1 MKSITRYLLPLMVV
15 FSILLTACGGAT
27 STATQAPAAT
37 QATEAP
43 AATESPAA
51 TEPAATGSP
60 AATEAPGATEAPA
73 GTITCPDGVEGMSIE
88 MWSPFTGPD
97 GDEMTGLADQFS
109 SENPCKITVS
119 HVAQPEYVQKLEA
132 AAAAGQL
139 PAMTAVRAINVGQ
152 LAARGVLKP
161 LSPDVMNILGGD
173 AFASD
178 FPKDIWALG
187 EYKGDR
193 YSIPLDVNPLVMFYN
208 KDLFEKA
215 GIEPPGA
222 EPWTREQFEDALTK
236 LEAIKATPVSLG
248 TAFQAA
254 ALWQAL
260 VRQYGGELTDPE
272 GKTATY
278 NSDAGVKALEK
289 IKELRDKYTP
299 DVSGTG
305 DPEVNVFKQGN
316 VGMTFHGPWWISDLA
331 KLDFVG
337 FAPLPTIGDQ
347 PATWGGSHQL
357 ALTTDDPATQ
367 AAAAVWIKWLSDN
380 SAQWSKAGQI
390 PARTSERENPE
401 LATISPPIANIIES
415 ANTVKILPPVPAL
428 EPALWDQFGATIDA
442 YLAGDVTDAKAAL
455 DAANAKSQAVMDE
468 NVSTYG
474 G

>member
-1 MKSITRYLLPLMVV
+1 MKKITRYLLPLLVL
-15 FSILLTACGGAT
+15 FSMLLAACGGG
-27 STATQAPAAT
+27 AAT
-37 QATEAP
+37 QP
-43 AATESPAA
+43 PAA
-51 TEPAATGSP
+51 TEPA
-60 AATEAPGATEAPA
+60 TEAPGGGTAECPA
-73 GTITCPDGVEGMSIE
+73 GVDGMAIE

-97 GDEMTGLADQFS
+97 GDEMTALADRFS
-109 SENPCKITVS
+109 SENPCGVTVT

-152 LAARGVLKP
+152 LAARNVLKP
-161 LSPDVMNILGGD
+161 FSPEAMAVLGEDLTGG
-173 AFASD
+173 
-178 FPKDIWALG
+178 FPDDLWALG
-187 EYKGDR
+187 EYKGER

-208 KDLFEKA
+208 KDLFEQA
-215 GIEPPGA
+215 GIELPGA
-222 EPWTREQFEDALTK
+222 EPWTSEQFEDALTK
-236 LEAIKATPVSLG
+236 LEAINVTPVSLG

-260 VRQYGGELTDPE
+260 IRQYGGALTDDA
-272 GKTATY
+272 GTTATY
-278 NSDAGVKALEK
+278 NSEAGVKALEK

-305 DPEVNVFKQGN
+305 DPEVNVFKQGD

-357 ALTTDDPATQ
+357 ALTTDDPTTQ

-380 SAQWSKAGQI
+380 SAQWAKAGQV
-390 PARTSERENPE
+390 PARTSAREDPE
-401 LATISPPIANIIES
+401 LTTIAPPISNILES
-415 ANTVKILPPVPAL
+415 ANTVVILPPVPAL
-428 EPALWDQFGATIDA
+428 EPALWDQFGPVIDA
-442 YLAGDVTDAKAAL
+442 YLAGDVTDAAAAL
-455 DAANAKSQAVMDE
+455 DEAAAKSQQVIDE
-468 NVSTYG
+468 NVSTFG

>member
-1 MKSITRYLLPLMVV
+1 M
-15 FSILLTACGGAT
+15 A
-27 STATQAPAAT
+27 
-37 QATEAP
+37 
-43 AATESPAA
+43 
-51 TEPAATGSP
+51 
-60 AATEAPGATEAPA
+60 
-73 GTITCPDGVEGMSIE
+73 IE

-97 GDEMTGLADQFS
+97 GDEMTGLADRFS
-109 SENPCKITVS
+109 SENACKITVT

-152 LAARGVLKP
+152 LAARNVLKP
-161 LSPDVMNILGGD
+161 FNDDVMAILGDDLAG
-173 AFASD
+173 D
-178 FPKDIWALG
+178 FPEDLWSLGVYKDQ
-187 EYKGDR
+187 R
-193 YSIPLDVNPLVMFYN
+193 YSIPLDVNPLIMFYN

-215 GIEPPGA
+215 GIEPPGT
-222 EPWTREQFEDALTK
+222 EPWTREQFEDALAK
-236 LEAIKATPVSLG
+236 LEAINVTPVSLG

-260 VRQYGGELTDPE
+260 VRQYGGALTDE
-272 GKTATY
+272 AGTKATY
-278 NSDAGVKALEK
+278 NSDAGVKALDK

-331 KLDFVG
+331 KIDFVG
-337 FAPLPTIGDQ
+337 FAPLPTIGDE

-357 ALTTDDPATQ
+357 ALTTDDPAAQ

-380 SAQWSKAGQI
+380 SSQWAKAGQV
-390 PARTSERENPE
+390 PARTSAREDPE
-401 LATISPPIANIIES
+401 LTTIAPPIANIIES

-428 EPALWDQFGATIDA
+428 EPALWDQFGPVIDA

-455 DAANAKSQAVMDE
+455 DEANAKSQQVIDE
-468 NVSTYG
+468 NVSTFG

>member
-1 MKSITRYLLPLMVV
+1 MKNITRYLLPLMVV
-15 FSILLTACGGAT
+15 FSMLLTACGGGA
-27 STATQAPAAT
+27 ATQAPPAAT
-37 QATEAP
+37 EAPATEAPATNAATEAP
-43 AATESPAA
+43 AATEAS
-51 TEPAATGSP
+51 
-60 AATEAPGATEAPA
+60 GATQAPA
-73 GTITCPDGVEGMSIE
+73 GGTAECPAGVEGMTIE

-97 GDEMTGLADQFS
+97 GDEMTGLADKFS
-109 SENPCKITVS
+109 SENPCKITVT

-132 AAAAGQL
+132 GAAAGQL
-139 PAMTAVRAINVGQ
+139 PAMTAVRAVNVAQ
-152 LAARGVLKP
+152 LAARNVLKP
-161 LSPDVMNILGGD
+161 FSDEATAILGD
-173 AFASD
+173 DVASD
-178 FPKDIWALG
+178 FPEAIWNVGIYNGA
-187 EYKGDR
+187 R
-193 YSIPLDVNPLVMFYN
+193 YSFPLDVHPLIMFYN

-215 GIEPPGA
+215 GIEPPGT

-236 LEAIKATPVSLG
+236 LEAINVTPLSLG

-260 VRQYGGELTDPE
+260 IRQYGGALTDPE

-316 VGMTFHGPWWISDLA
+316 VGITFHGPWWISDLQ

-357 ALTTDDPATQ
+357 AFTSDDPTTQ
-367 AAAAVWIKWLSDN
+367 AAGAVWIKWLSEH
-380 SAQWSKAGQI
+380 SADWAKAGQV
-390 PARTSERENPE
+390 PARESVRNDPN
-401 LATISPPIANIIES
+401 LASVAAPIAEVAES
-415 ANTVKILPPVPAL
+415 ANMVVVPAQAPAL
-428 EPALWDQFGATIDA
+428 ESALWDQFGAVIDA
-442 YLAGDVTDAKAAL
+442 YLAGDVKDAKAAL
-455 DAANAKSQAVMDE
+455 DEANAKSQATMDE
-468 NVSTYG
+468 NLSTYG

>member
-1 MKSITRYLLPLMVV
+1 MKNITRYLLPLMVV
-15 FSILLTACGGAT
+15 FSLVLTACGGAET
-27 STATQAPAAT
+27 QPPAATQAPATEAPT

-43 AATESPAA
+43 AATESPV
-51 TEPAATGSP
+51 
-60 AATEAPGATEAPA
+60 ATEAPGATEAPA
-73 GTITCPDGVEGMSIE
+73 GGTTECPAGVDGMSIE

-97 GDEMTGLADQFS
+97 GDEMTALADRFS
-109 SENPCKITVS
+109 SENTCGITVT
-119 HVAQPEYVQKLEA
+119 HVAQPEYVQKLET

-152 LAARGVLKP
+152 LAARNVLKP
-161 LSPDVMNILGGD
+161 FSPDIMNILGGD
-173 AFASD
+173 ELASG
-178 FPKDIWALG
+178 FPEDLWKLG
-187 EYKGDR
+187 EYNGEQ
-193 YSIPLDVNPLVMFYN
+193 YSVPLDVNPLIMFYN

-215 GIEPPGA
+215 GIEPPGS
-222 EPWTREQFEDALTK
+222 EPWTPEQFEDAVSK
-236 LEAIKATPVSLG
+236 LEASGATPVSLG

-260 VRQYGGELTDPE
+260 VRQYGGSLTDPE

-357 ALTTDDPATQ
+357 ALTSDDPTTQ
-367 AAAAVWIKWLSDN
+367 AAAAVWIRWLSDN
-380 SAQWSKAGQI
+380 SAQWAKAGQV
-390 PARTSERENPE
+390 PARTSAREDPE
-401 LATISPPIANIIES
+401 LATIAPPIANIIES

-428 EPALWDQFGATIDA
+428 EPALWDQFGPVIDA
-442 YLAGDVTDAKAAL
+442 YLAGDQTDAKAAL
-455 DAANAKSQAVMDE
+455 DEANAKSQQTMDE
-468 NVSTYG
+468 NLSTYG
-474 G
+474 AG